1 MSKVL
6 SVVHNDCF
14 WNFCPKSI
22 STNRNFRYQRIK
34 AQKKG
39 QRAKFQKLI
48 NKSTQPD
55 LIKLDFFPSSWAWVK
70 YFDGSCITIYSL
82 FTIYRDIHYQLFLIS
97 YSFVHKIEICL
108 MRSSCHNRS
117 VEISVKPWN
126 FHRTLDFYLLIFFQ
140 LIILI
145 QSDHQRVYVFE

>member
-1 MSKVL
+1 MTAFEIFVHKVFL
-6 SVVHNDCF
+6 
-14 WNFCPKSI
+14 
-22 STNRNFRYQRIK
+22 TNRNFRYQRIK

-55 LIKLDFFPSSWAWVK
+55 LIKLAWVK
-70 YFDGSCITIYSL
+70 YFDGPCITIYSL
-82 FTIYRDIHYQLFLIS
+82 FTIYSDIHYQLFLIS

-145 QSDHQRVYVFE
+145 QSDHQRVYVF

>member
-55 LIKLDFFPSSWAWVK
+55 LIKLAWVK
-70 YFDGSCITIYSL
+70 YFDGPCITIYSL
-82 FTIYRDIHYQLFLIS
+82 FTIYSDIHYQLFLIS
-97 YSFVHKIEICL
+97 YSLVHKIEICL
-108 MRSSCHNRS
+108 KYFLEKKSQKAVIVGSNIMFWERCPKTLGKVLRS
-117 VEISVKPWN
+117 P
-126 FHRTLDFYLLIFFQ
+126 FT
-140 LIILI
+140 
-145 QSDHQRVYVFE
+145 